1 MYSCFMKHGHKFRTG
16 SFNKRVDSIQQ
27 IVISGLSNMKTVFPF
42 PLNNN
47 RPTRIVQESHNPNT
61 EENKNSIILKNEW
74 GYKKV
79 TFKYTS
85 YGQILCFLLYRPKLI
100 LSNSIVSSS
109 SSRYQKYR
117 YYFQYLESSLH
128 ASYAE

>member
-1 MYSCFMKHGHKFRTG
+1 MLYETNGHKFRTG
-16 SFNKRVDSIQQ
+16 SFNKRIDSIQQ
-27 IVISGLSNMKTVFPF
+27 IVINGLSNMKTGFPF
-42 PLNNN
+42 PLKNNC
-47 RPTRIVQESHNPNT
+47 PARIVQESHSPNT

-79 TFKYTS
+79 TSKYTS
-85 YGQILCFLLYRPKLI
+85 YGQIPCFLLYRPTLT
-100 LSNSIVSSS
+100 LSNSIVSS